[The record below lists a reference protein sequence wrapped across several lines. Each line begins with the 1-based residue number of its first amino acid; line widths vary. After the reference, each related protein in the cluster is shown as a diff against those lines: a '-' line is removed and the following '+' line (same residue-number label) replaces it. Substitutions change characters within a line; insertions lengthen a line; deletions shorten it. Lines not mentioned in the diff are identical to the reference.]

1 MFKPKRLSKTVII
14 GSKLHMEKTIE
25 LLHSVEIA
33 HIIDYVQIE
42 NDQELKLG
50 SPAEKA
56 SNTNEKLLKLRSSA
70 KMLELEK
77 EFVEP
82 AKMPVGKILQDMDSK
97 LFDLEQKISFITE
110 EKAKIE
116 EDLTRNEE
124 IISQLKPFAAIDIPL
139 ENYQGYENL
148 VVFTGHINDSKKLED
163 GLAKITDEYELFTSN
178 DEKILI
184 ALFVYKTYSEP
195 VSKILA
201 ECSYSEIKAPQDTGL
216 PKHLIEEYE
225 SKRLKLLEK
234 IEKFEADLIEIRKKH
249 AEFILASEEYL
260 SIEVQK
266 AEAPVRFA
274 TTTHSF
280 IIDCWIP
287 KNEFENVKNIL
298 EKETEGSLYIEELEV
313 KFEDEPPVLLDN
325 PKPVKPFEFLLDL
338 YSTPNYREIDPSFI
352 LSLIFPLFFG
362 FMIGDLGYG
371 LLLILFG
378 YIFTK
383 KFKDS
388 EGLYNI
394 GRYIIVAGIFAT
406 IFGLFLFGDMLG
418 LSFKSPPHEV
428 GQTVY
433 SWSSLLGVN
442 IPIHSWIHKTETSGV
457 TQLLVL
463 SIIAGYLHLG
473 LGLIFGALNERK
485 HSIKHAISKIG
496 LIFVLTA
503 FVLVI
508 FVMAD
513 WTISQWL
520 QPLKHSAFSS
530 FLWPYVISPL
540 KAGIYFSGLLIPY
553 ATIVLIIIGLII
565 IIATIGAFGLIEM
578 LEVAGHLMSYTRLA
592 AIGVAKGAL
601 AFSFNVIGLGMIL
614 SGNVVIGLLGVIALV
629 FLQLIVF
636 ALGSLSSG
644 IQALRLH
651 YVEFF
656 MKFYKGGGIKFTPF
670 RYVRKY
676 TTT

>member
-25 LLHSVEIA
+25 LLHGMELA

-42 NDQELKLG
+42 SDQELKLG
-50 SPAEKA
+50 FPAEKA

-77 EFVEP
+77 EPAEH

-124 IISQLKPFAAIDIPL
+124 IISQLRPFTDIDIPL

-148 VVFTGHINDSKKLED
+148 VVFTGHINDCEKLED
-163 GLAKITDEYELFTSN
+163 GLAKITDEYELFNSN

-184 ALFVYKTYSEP
+184 TLFVYKTYSES

-201 ECSYSEIKAPQDTGL
+201 ECGYSEIKAPQGTGL
-216 PKHLIEEYE
+216 PKHLIEECE
-225 SKRLKLLEK
+225 SKKLKLLAK

-280 IIDCWIP
+280 VIDCWIP

-325 PKPVKPFEFLLDL
+325 PKQVKPFEFLLDL

-371 LLLILFG
+371 ILLIIFG
-378 YIFTK
+378 YIFIK
-383 KFKDS
+383 KFKGS

-394 GRYIIVAGIFAT
+394 GFYIIIAGIFAS

-418 LSFKSPPHEV
+418 LTFQSPLNEP
-428 GQTVY
+428 TLY
-433 SWSSLLGVN
+433 SWSGLLGVT
-442 IPIHSWIHKTETSGV
+442 IPISSIIHKTETSGV

-520 QPLKHSAFSS
+520 QPLKNSAFSS

-565 IIATIGAFGLIEM
+565 IVATIGAFGLIEM
-578 LEVAGHLMSYTRLA
+578 LEVASHLMSYTRLA

-629 FLQLIVF
+629 FLQLLVF

-670 RYVRKY
+670 KYVRKY

>member
-25 LLHSVEIA
+25 LLHGMEIA

-42 NDQELKLG
+42 SDQELKLG
-50 SPAEKA
+50 FPAEKA

-77 EFVEP
+77 ESSEH
-82 AKMPVGKILQDMDSK
+82 AKMSVGKILQDMDSK

-116 EDLTRNEE
+116 ENLTRNEE
-124 IISQLKPFAAIDIPL
+124 IISQLRPFTDIDIPL

-148 VVFTGHINDSKKLED
+148 VVFTGYINDLKKLED
-163 GLAKITDEYELFTSN
+163 SLAKITDEYELFTSN

-201 ECSYSEIKAPQDTGL
+201 ECGYSEIKAPQGTGL
-216 PKHLIEEYE
+216 PKHLIEECE
-225 SKRLKLLEK
+225 SKKLKLLAK

-287 KNEFENVKNIL
+287 KNEFENAKNIL

-371 LLLILFG
+371 LLLIIFG

-394 GRYIIVAGIFAT
+394 GRYIIVAGIFAS

-418 LSFKSPPHEV
+418 LTFQSPLNEP
-428 GQTVY
+428 TLY
-433 SWSSLLGVN
+433 SWSGLLGVT
-442 IPIHSWIHKTETSGV
+442 IPISSIIHKTETSGV

-485 HSIKHAISKIG
+485 HSMKHAISKIG

-513 WTISQWL
+513 WTISRWL

-540 KAGIYFSGLLIPY
+540 EAGIYFSGLLIPY
-553 ATIVLIIIGLII
+553 ATITLIIIGLII

-629 FLQLIVF
+629 FLQLLVF

-656 MKFYKGGGIKFTPF
+656 MKFYKGGGVKFTPF
-670 RYVRKY
+670 KYIRKY

>member
-1 MFKPKRLSKTVII
+1 
-14 GSKLHMEKTIE
+14 
-25 LLHSVEIA
+25 
-33 HIIDYVQIE
+33 
-42 NDQELKLG
+42 
-50 SPAEKA
+50 
-56 SNTNEKLLKLRSSA
+56 
-70 KMLELEK
+70 
-77 EFVEP
+77 
-82 AKMPVGKILQDMDSK
+82 
-97 LFDLEQKISFITE
+97 
-110 EKAKIE
+110 
-116 EDLTRNEE
+116 
-124 IISQLKPFAAIDIPL
+124 
-139 ENYQGYENL
+139 
-148 VVFTGHINDSKKLED
+148 
-163 GLAKITDEYELFTSN
+163 
-178 DEKILI
+178 
-184 ALFVYKTYSEP
+184 
-195 VSKILA
+195 
-201 ECSYSEIKAPQDTGL
+201 
-216 PKHLIEEYE
+216 
-225 SKRLKLLEK
+225 
-234 IEKFEADLIEIRKKH
+234 
-249 AEFILASEEYL
+249 
-260 SIEVQK
+260 
-266 AEAPVRFA
+266 
-274 TTTHSF
+274 
-280 IIDCWIP
+280 
-287 KNEFENVKNIL
+287 
-298 EKETEGSLYIEELEV
+298 
-313 KFEDEPPVLLDN
+313 
-325 PKPVKPFEFLLDL
+325 
-338 YSTPNYREIDPSFI
+338 
-352 LSLIFPLFFG
+352 
-362 FMIGDLGYG
+362 
-371 LLLILFG
+371 
-378 YIFTK
+378 
-383 KFKDS
+383 
-388 EGLYNI
+388 
-394 GRYIIVAGIFAT
+394 
-406 IFGLFLFGDMLG
+406 MLG
-418 LSFKSPPHEV
+418 LSFQGPPHEV
-428 GQTVY
+428 GQTIY
-433 SWSSLLGVN
+433 SWSSLSGVN

-457 TQLLVL
+457 TQLLVI

-592 AIGVAKGAL
+592 AIGVAQGAL

-629 FLQLIVF
+629 FLQLLVF

-670 RYVRKY
+670 RHVRKY